1 MPCKQEVLGSIP
13 SGSISERIRLRI
25 SSDDQEDSDPET
37 ASKTTSVF
45 VLSRSGSIAGDAHDE
60 PGSNLGPVGC
70 KRKTSNRT

>member
-1 MPCKQEVLGSIP
+1 
-13 SGSISERIRLRI
+13 LRI

-60 PGSNLGPVGC
+60 PGSNLSPVGC